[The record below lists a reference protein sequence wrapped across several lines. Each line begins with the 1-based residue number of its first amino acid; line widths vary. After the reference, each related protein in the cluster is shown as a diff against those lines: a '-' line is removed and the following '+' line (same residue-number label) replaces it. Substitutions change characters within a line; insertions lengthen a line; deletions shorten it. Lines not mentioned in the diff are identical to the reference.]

1 MMRKIC
7 SVCGKEK
14 LMLRWEDTCI
24 TCTKE
29 KHLKELRENL
39 LGNEIT
45 STECEDEIIC
55 PYCGEEIE
63 LECDDAANWEEG
75 NYIGYCDWCDK
86 DFRFQTHV
94 SISYSSQRMKEDE

>member
-1 MMRKIC
+1 MRKIC
-7 SVCGKEK
+7 SICGEER
-14 LMLRWEDTCI
+14 LMLSWEDTCV

-29 KHLKELRENL
+29 KHLNELRENIL
-39 LGNEIT
+39 SNEIT
-45 STECEDEIIC
+45 STDCEDEIIC
-55 PYCGEEIE
+55 PYCGEGIE